1 MKKSAKILVIA
12 ALVVSAVVFTA
23 CSNLMTKVSGKP
35 SGTYLW
41 EDSSVENGTMEFEF
55 DGTNF
60 TFRQDINFAGY
71 RAPSSY
77 TGTIKLNGA
86 KATIKTS
93 TNKDVEGY
101 ELVSEDR
108 WYSFTVVSK
117 NGDDL
122 WKFKKK

>member
-1 MKKSAKILVIA
+1 MKKSARILVIA
-12 ALVVSAVVFTA
+12 ALIVSAFVFTA
-23 CSNLMTKVSGKP
+23 CDNLTQKIAGKP
-35 SGTYLW
+35 DGTYLW
-41 EDSSVENGTMEFEF
+41 EDSSVENGPMEFEF

-60 TFRQDINFAGY
+60 TFRQDINWAGY

-101 ELVSEDR
+101 ELVSDDR
-108 WYSFTVVSK
+108 WYSFTVISK
-117 NGDDL
+117 DGYEL
-122 WKFKKK
+122 WVFKKK